1 MHLLYHENRL
11 KTSVYRDLWAVQEA
25 LNRVFP
31 STKRCCA
38 CHNVKDMQL
47 SDMLYIYETCGNIM
61 DRDYNSAQNFLDEGL
76 VNSPVPM
83 EHREF
88 KPAETMAST

>member
-1 MHLLYHENRL
+1 
-11 KTSVYRDLWAVQEA
+11 
-25 LNRVFP
+25 
-31 STKRCCA
+31 
-38 CHNVKDMQL
+38 MQL